1 MIDNAADEGVRMRAT
16 TRRLTIAGL
25 VALLTGVVPFSSAG
39 AEAPGSVDDAASLAA
54 TSDPVGI
61 EVLSNRAD
69 LVSGGQALVEIT
81 TPEGINPKS
90 VRVQLNGRMIS
101 RAFAP
106 RADGR
111 LVGLVEDLRPG
122 DNQLT
127 AAVRRQRA
135 ELTVTNH
142 SRSGPIFSG
151 PQRQPWLC
159 TTELNGLGE
168 PTDEQCNAPTRT
180 TWRCCSTPPSPGSR
194 GPRRPAGTGRTCGP
208 SAPRAGPP
216 T

>member
-39 AEAPGSVDDAASLAA
+39 AEAPGSVDDAASLAV

-111 LVGLVEDLRPG
+111 LVGLVENLRPG

-135 ELTVTNH
+135 ELTV
-142 SRSGPIFSG
+142 RRAVRR
-151 PQRQPWLC
+151 PQRGDRLARHRRQP
-159 TTELNGLGE
+159 
-168 PTDEQCNAPTRT
+168 
-180 TWRCCSTPPSPGSR
+180 SR
-194 GPRRPAGTGRTCGP
+194 GCAPAVRSRGHRHRLPDPAGQRSP
-208 SAPRAGPP
+208 
-216 T
+216 